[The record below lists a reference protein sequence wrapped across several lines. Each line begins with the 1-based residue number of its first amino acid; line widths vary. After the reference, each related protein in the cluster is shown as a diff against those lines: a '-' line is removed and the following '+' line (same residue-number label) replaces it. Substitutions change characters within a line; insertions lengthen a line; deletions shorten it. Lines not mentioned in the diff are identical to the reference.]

1 MTKTFAPTKTQM
13 AQETAEAP
21 ARVGDMLAANRD
33 AVAALSAKL
42 RQNPPRLLMTCAR
55 GSSDHA
61 ATYLQYLSL
70 LKLGIPASSLP
81 PSIASVYQAEVDL
94 EGVLFVLISQS
105 GQSPDLVAGAKWA
118 ASHGA
123 HVVAMVNVADSPVAQ
138 AAHDVLPL
146 MAGPEI
152 SVAATKSYLTAL
164 ASAAQLVAGISG
176 DAGFAHA
183 VDQLPKVLQAAAR
196 LDWSAAVDDLAESSS
211 VFVAGRGP
219 GLAAAFEMAL
229 KLKET
234 SAMHAEAFSSAEIM
248 HGPLGLLQPGMPV
261 LLLGQNDQTLPGVK
275 QLDASLRQKGA
286 RVYSAYEGAFGNG
299 VLPVVPGV
307 DPALAPLA
315 AVQSFYSMAS
325 ELAVRRGFDPD
336 KPEHLKKVT
345 ETR

>member
-1 MTKTFAPTKTQM
+1 MTRTFTPSKTQM
-13 AQETAEAP
+13 ALETAEAP
-21 ARVGDMLAANRD
+21 ARVGEMLDANRN
-33 AVAALSAKL
+33 AVAALSEKL

-61 ATYLQYLSL
+61 ATYLQYLGL
-70 LKLGIPASSLP
+70 IKLGLPASSLP
-81 PSIASVYQAEVDL
+81 PSIASVYEADVDL
-94 EGVLFVLISQS
+94 AGVLFVLISQS

-118 ASHGA
+118 ARRGA
-123 HVVAMVNVADSPVAQ
+123 HVVAMVNVADSPVAA

-164 ASAAQLVAGISG
+164 ASSAQLVSGVAG
-176 DAGFAHA
+176 DASFSRA
-183 VDQLPKVLQAAAR
+183 VDQLPDVLAQAAG
-196 LDWSAAVDDLAESSS
+196 LDWSAALEDLVDSSS

-261 LLLGQNDQTLPGVK
+261 LLLGQNDQTLPGVR
-275 QLDASLRQKGA
+275 QLDATLRAKGA
-286 RVYSAYEGAFGNG
+286 RVYSAYEGASGDG
-299 VLPVVPGV
+299 ALPVVQGV
-307 DPALAPLA
+307 DPALSPLA
-315 AVQSFYSMAS
+315 AVQSFYAMAS
-325 ELAVRRGFDPD
+325 DLAVRRGFDPD
-336 KPEHLKKVT
+336 RPEHLKKVT